1 MLILSDSIGGW
12 NGKSTFIK
20 ALMNTLGTEY
30 SLQGTNNFLY
40 RTDSTSETVNS
51 HTAGL
56 LAHKGKRLVTFE
68 ELDPKRQLNGGLMKT
83 VNGVCAK
90 MQGRACHSNSVE
102 EFEWTAKMV
111 LAFNQ
116 SAMPGMYIC

>member
-20 ALMNTLGTEY
+20 ALMNTLGPEY
-30 SLQGTNNFLY
+30 SLQGTNSFLY

-68 ELDPKRQLNGGLMKT
+68 ELDPKRQLNGGLMK
-83 VNGVCAK
+83 VSRHRC
-90 MQGRACHSNSVE
+90 
-102 EFEWTAKMV
+102 V
-111 LAFNQ
+111 LADLMCPFLQ
-116 SAMPGMYIC
+116 YADTGGQRGMC